1 MRQSEEREQRAGLM
15 VMATGRDFPLSVRG
29 GLAVTAEFA
38 GLSALGVSLAALMW
52 AIVAPKGAVAEPAAH
67 ASVSATDRL
76 DQLVT
81 RLSRIDDPFTRGGG
95 IQTAALVDASGFILH
110 STRVWGDGF
119 GTAILSPSGGQQGAY
134 AVGEEVTPGVALA
147 LVASDHVEIDVN
159 GQRMRVAFPGANA
172 APVLQAAASLPA
184 NYMAAGRAA
193 NLPTLS
199 GLPLQPASRNGQQVG
214 FEVTPHDA
222 GGMLAAA
229 GLRPGDVLLSVNGV
243 SAASADLATYRA
255 QLLSGQSVDIRFE
268 RAGQIHTARLGNE

>member
-1 MRQSEEREQRAGLM
+1 M
-15 VMATGRDFPLSVRG
+15 VMATGKDFALSVRS

-52 AIVAPKGAVAEPAAH
+52 AVAAPKGAVAEVAAN
-67 ASVSATDRL
+67 AGVSAADRL

-81 RLSRIDDPFTRGGG
+81 RLSRIDDPFAGGTSV
-95 IQTAALVDASGFILH
+95 QTATLSDASGFILH
-110 STRVWGDGF
+110 STRVWGDGL

-184 NYMAAGRAA
+184 NYTAAARAA
-193 NLPTLS
+193 SVPTLS
-199 GLPLQPASRNGQQVG
+199 GLPLQPASRNGQQIG
-214 FEVTPHDA
+214 FEVMPHA
-222 GGMLAAA
+222 EGGVLAAA

-243 SAASADLATYRA
+243 SAASADLSAYRA

-268 RAGQIHTARLGNE
+268 RAGQIHTARLGN